1 MRRGYYAEAGLSGGP
16 EMLGMSVAAGSR
28 AAGEALPPT
37 TGGAGGD
44 SDHPLNPDSAMFWL
58 ILFTVGA
65 VFGIAGAS
73 VQARARL
80 FKGRAG
86 AGVEVGST

>member
-16 EMLGMSVAAGSR
+16 EMLGMSVVAGSR
-28 AAGEALPPT
+28 AAGEALPAHT
-37 TGGAGGD
+37 HTGT
-44 SDHPLNPDSAMFWL
+44 SEHPLHPDSAMFWL

-80 FKGRAG
+80 FKGKAG

>member
-16 EMLGMSVAAGSR
+16 EMLGMSVMAGSR

-37 TGGAGGD
+37 TGGHPGH
-44 SDHPLNPDSAMFWL
+44 SDHPLHPDSAMFWL
-58 ILFTVGA
+58 ITFTLAA

-73 VQARARL
+73 VQVRGRL
-80 FKGRAG
+80 FRGRAG
-86 AGVEVGST
+86 AGVEVGQT